1 MSGGGGSGS
10 DGGNDMEVSGME
22 AAVSKEKGIHTHADT
37 RVQST
42 SFSPGGGG
50 DRHPGTGP
58 SVDKGGVHYT
68 GPTMGPDYNTG
79 TVENFR
85 TVDYTDEKG
94 VKKTKLVS
102 GAYTDAEIEKGVT
115 KYGESLDQVG
125 AGQYMTKAQQYSTGL
140 IEKDPKTGKD
150 VQGRYKVNENTGQI
164 ERADMTFAEHWA
176 NAPEAIRT
184 SPTLR
189 FLYASGKNIGEWMG
203 KKNFKGY
210 NEAGMSTDPYGFLKG
225 DSSRFEKDSRGIIGG
240 GDNES
245 RQIMNQL
252 APSAPYT
259 VAGTTA
265 PQSSVAGNWYKNL
278 GSQTNN
284 GFGFSFAK
292 SYAAA
297 KTKQAGILGNPSPV
311 GWLAVNQSPF
321 YNFLKARNLDK
332 GIL

>member
-1 MSGGGGSGS
+1 MSGGGGSSS

-37 RVQST
+37 RHQST
-42 SFSPGGGG
+42 SYSGG
-50 DRHPGTGP
+50 DGGNNV
-58 SVDKGGVHYT
+58 SVDKGGPHYT
-68 GPTMGPDYNTG
+68 GPTMGPNYNTG

-85 TVDYTDEKG
+85 VNPTTGKITG
-94 VKKTKLVS
+94 
-102 GAYTDAEIEKGVT
+102 GAWSDSEIEKGYT
-115 KYGESLDQVG
+115 DEGEKLDQVG

-140 IEKDPKTGKD
+140 IEKDPETGKD

-164 ERADMTFAEHWA
+164 ERADMTFSEHWA
-176 NAPEAIRT
+176 NAPESIRM
-184 SPTLR
+184 SPALR

-210 NEAGMSTDPYGFLKG
+210 NEAGMSTDPYGWLKG
-225 DSSRFEKDSRGIIGG
+225 DSSKFEKDSRGIIGG

>member
-1 MSGGGGSGS
+1 MSGGGGGSGN
-10 DGGNDMEVSGME
+10 GGGDMQVSGME
-22 AAVSKEKGIHTHADT
+22 AAVSKEKGISTAADT
-37 RVQST
+37 RVSQT

-50 DRHPGTGP
+50 QGQ
-58 SVDKGGVHYT
+58 SVDQGGVHYT

-79 TVENFR
+79 QYSDVGL
-85 TVDYTDEKG
+85 K
-94 VKKTKLVS
+94 
-102 GAYTDAEIEKGVT
+102 TDASGKTTLQANVNRDWSDSEIEKG
-115 KYGESLDQVG
+115 YSDEGEKLDQVG

-140 IEKDPKTGKD
+140 IEKDPETGED
-150 VQGRYKVNENTGQI
+150 VQGRYRINANTGEF
-164 ERADMTFAEHWA
+164 ERTDMSFADHWK
-176 NAPEAIRT
+176 NAPNSIRM

-210 NEAGMSTDPYGFLKG
+210 NEAGMSTDPYGWLKG
-225 DSSRFEKDSRGIIGG
+225 DSSRFEKDSTGIIGG

-245 RQIMNQL
+245 RQMMNQL
-252 APSAPYT
+252 APDAPYI

-265 PQSSVAGNWYKNL
+265 PQNSVAGNWYKNL
-278 GSQTNN
+278 GSTTNN

-292 SYAAA
+292 EFAAA

-311 GWLAVNQSPF
+311 GWLAVNNSPF
-321 YNFLKARNLDK
+321 YNFLKERNLDK

>member
-1 MSGGGGSGS
+1 MSGGGGSSS
-10 DGGNDMEVSGME
+10 DGGGDMQVSGAE
-22 AAVSKEKGIHTHADT
+22 AAYSTEKGISTHADT
-37 RVQST
+37 RVSKT

-50 DRHPGTGP
+50 DGQIDHADSQGNIVSTNIGHGPGE
-58 SVDKGGVHYT
+58 VDPGLAERVL
-68 GPTMGPDYNTG
+68 GPDRS
-79 TVENFR
+79 TVGIAARDPYSDREIER
-85 TVDYTDEKG
+85 GYTDDGQK
-94 VKKTKLVS
+94 
-102 GAYTDAEIEKGVT
+102 
-115 KYGESLDQVG
+115 LDQVG
-125 AGQYMTKAQQYSTGL
+125 AGQYMTKAEQYSKGL
-140 IEKDPKTGKD
+140 IEKDPETGKD
-150 VQGRYKVNENTGQI
+150 VQGRYKVNENTGEI

-176 NAPEAIRT
+176 NAPDAIKL

-210 NEAGMSTDPYGFLKG
+210 NEAGMSTDPYGWLKG

-240 GDNES
+240 GSDES

-292 SYAAA
+292 EFAAA

>member
-1 MSGGGGSGS
+1 MSGGGGSNS
-10 DGGNDMEVSGME
+10 GGNDMEVSGME

-37 RVQST
+37 RHQST
-42 SFSPGGGG
+42 SYSGG
-50 DRHPGTGP
+50 DGGNV
-58 SVDKGGVHYT
+58 SVDKGGPHYT

-85 TVDYTDEKG
+85 
-94 VKKTKLVS
+94 VS
-102 GAYTDAEIEKGVT
+102 PTTGKVTGGAWSDAEIERGYSDEGK
-115 KYGESLDQVG
+115 KLDQVG

-140 IEKDPKTGKD
+140 IEKDPETGKD

-176 NAPEAIRT
+176 NAPEAIRM

-210 NEAGMSTDPYGFLKG
+210 NEAGMSTDPYGWLKG

-245 RQIMNQL
+245 REMMNQL
-252 APSAPYT
+252 APDAPYI

-265 PQSSVAGNWYKNL
+265 PQNSVAGNWYKNL
-278 GSQTNN
+278 GANQNN

-292 SYAAA
+292 EFAAA
-297 KTKQAGILGNPSPV
+297 KTKQAGILGNASPV

-321 YNFLKARNLDK
+321 YDFLKARNLDK

>member
-1 MSGGGGSGS
+1 MSGGGGSNS
-10 DGGNDMEVSGME
+10 GGNDMEVSGME

-37 RVQST
+37 RHQST
-42 SFSPGGGG
+42 SYSGG
-50 DRHPGTGP
+50 DGGNNV
-58 SVDKGGVHYT
+58 SVDKGGPHYT
-68 GPTMGPDYNTG
+68 GPTMGPNYNTG

-85 TVDYTDEKG
+85 VNPTTGKITG
-94 VKKTKLVS
+94 
-102 GAYTDAEIEKGVT
+102 GAWSDSEIEKGYT
-115 KYGESLDQVG
+115 DEGEKLDQVG

-140 IEKDPKTGKD
+140 IEKDPETGKD

-176 NAPEAIRT
+176 NAPEAIRM

-210 NEAGMSTDPYGFLKG
+210 NEAGMSTDPYGWLKG
-225 DSSRFEKDSRGIIGG
+225 DSSKFEKDSRGIIGG

>member
-1 MSGGGGSGS
+1 MSGGGGGSGN
-10 DGGNDMEVSGME
+10 GGGDMEVSGME

-37 RVQST
+37 RIADY
-42 SFSPGGGG
+42 SFSPGGGDGGAGGSG
-50 DRHPGTGP
+50 DHRT
-58 SVDKGGVHYT
+58 SLKT
-68 GPTMGPDYNTG
+68 GPTEPVK
-79 TVENFR
+79 VENFR
-85 TVDYTDEKG
+85 ISPTTGKVTG
-94 VKKTKLVS
+94 
-102 GAYTDAEIEKGVT
+102 GAWSDSEIEKG
-115 KYGESLDQVG
+115 YSDEGEKLDQVG

-140 IEKDPKTGKD
+140 IEKDPETGKD

-164 ERADMTFAEHWA
+164 ERTDMTFSEHWA
-176 NAPEAIRT
+176 NAPDAIKM

-210 NEAGMSTDPYGFLKG
+210 NEAGMSTDPYGWLKG

-240 GDNES
+240 GSDES

-259 VAGTTA
+259 VSNTAA

>member
-1 MSGGGGSGS
+1 MSGGGGSSS
-10 DGGNDMEVSGME
+10 DGGGDMQVSGME

-37 RVQST
+37 RISST
-42 SFSPGGGG
+42 SFSPGGDGG
-50 DRHPGTGP
+50 NGGNV
-58 SVDKGGVHYT
+58 SVDQGGPHYT

-85 TVDYTDEKG
+85 
-94 VKKTKLVS
+94 VS
-102 GAYTDAEIEKGVT
+102 PTTGKITGGAWSKEEIEKG
-115 KYGESLDQVG
+115 YSDEGEKLDQVG

-140 IEKDPKTGKD
+140 IEKDPETGKD

-176 NAPEAIRT
+176 NAPEAIRM

-210 NEAGMSTDPYGFLKG
+210 NEAGMSTDPYGWLKG
-225 DSSRFEKDSRGIIGG
+225 DSSKFEKDSRGIIGG